1 MKKPRLIRN
10 LIYWL
15 KYRKARKEQAKRAAS
30 LAVQLVMNGCLA
42 PPRFTG
48 IGSTPLTGRYLS
60 EVEPIPP
67 HKVFIR
73 REGWA

>member
-1 MKKPRLIRN
+1 MKKQRLIRN

-30 LAVQLVMNGCLA
+30 LAVQLVMSGCLA

-48 IGSTPLTGRYLS
+48 IGAGTLPRSYVAVPS
-60 EVEPIPP
+60 
-67 HKVFIR
+67 HKVFVIR